1 MTPALAISHR
11 IETFAETSSIRDA
24 AQVIRHLAHELRQ
37 PLSTLESLA
46 YYLDIVLPVTDI
58 KARQQVEKIQQLV
71 QQANWIVDDAV
82 HFTQASPSNPSAV
95 ALDEI
100 ITQILADRSRG
111 RRLNLHLE
119 LGPEPC
125 LASIDP
131 QQAQH
136 MLTNLL
142 ALFRHIAQPETP
154 ISVSTDVHF
163 GESRVRLSCVAPG
176 VTRAD
181 IERRFDPFCQQ
192 SPAGTGLALASAK
205 SIVERHQGVLQI
217 DEADGDRLTL
227 VVRFRALS

>member
-1 MTPALAISHR
+1 MIPALALSHR
-11 IETFAETSSIRDA
+11 IDMPEEPAIRDA
-24 AQVIRHLAHELRQ
+24 AQVVRHLAHELRQ
-37 PLSTLESLA
+37 PLSALESLA
-46 YYLDIVLPVTDI
+46 FYLDIVLPVTDI

-82 HFTQASPSNPSAV
+82 HFLQASPSNPSAV
-95 ALDEI
+95 ALDEV

-125 LASIDP
+125 LANLDP

-142 ALFRHIAQPETP
+142 ALFRQIAQPETP
-154 ISVSTDVHF
+154 ISVATEAGY
-163 GESRVRLSCVAPG
+163 GESCVSLSCVAPG
-176 VTRAD
+176 LTLEEL
-181 IERRFDPFCQQ
+181 ERRFDPFSQH

-205 SIVERHQGVLQI
+205 SIVERHHGAL
-217 DEADGDRLTL
+217 DLEAGAGDRITL
-227 VVRFRALS
+227 RIRFRAMP

>member
-1 MTPALAISHR
+1 MTPAFAISHR
-11 IETFAETSSIRDA
+11 IETLEDPAPVRDA
-24 AQVIRHLAHELRQ
+24 ALVVRHLAHELRQ

-82 HFTQASPSNPSAV
+82 HFLQASPCNPSAV

-100 ITQILADRSRG
+100 LTQLLADRSRG

-125 LASIDP
+125 LAHLDP

-136 MLTNLL
+136 MMANLL
-142 ALFRHIAQPETP
+142 ALFRQIAQPEAP
-154 ISVSTDVHF
+154 ISVITEVTC
-163 GESRVRLSCVAPG
+163 GESRVSLSCIAPG
-176 VTRAD
+176 VTRED
-181 IERRFDPFCQQ
+181 LERRFNPFSQH

-205 SIVERHQGVLQI
+205 SIIERHHGVLEL
-217 DEADGDRLTL
+217 DAGGDGRLT
-227 VVRFRALS
+227 VTVRFPAAC

>member
-11 IETFAETSSIRDA
+11 IETLEEPAATRDA
-24 AQVIRHLAHELRQ
+24 AQVVRHLAHELRQ

-46 YYLDIVLPVTDI
+46 YYLDIVLPITDI

-82 HFTQASPSNPSAV
+82 HFLHASPSNPSAV
-95 ALDEI
+95 ALDEV

-142 ALFRHIAQPETP
+142 ALFRQIAQPETP

-176 VTRAD
+176 VTRED
-181 IERRFDPFCQQ
+181 VERRFDPFCQH

-205 SIVERHQGVLQI
+205 SIVERHRGVLELDAGEGQ
-217 DEADGDRLTL
+217 RVTL
-227 VVRFRALS
+227 SIRFRAL

>member
-1 MTPALAISHR
+1 MTPAFAVSHR
-11 IETFAETSSIRDA
+11 IDTLVDPAPVRDA
-24 AQVIRHLAHELRQ
+24 AQVVRHLAHELRQ

-82 HFTQASPSNPSAV
+82 HFLQASPSNPSAV
-95 ALDEI
+95 ALDEV

-125 LASIDP
+125 LANLDP

-154 ISVSTDVHF
+154 INISTGVAY
-163 GESRVRLSCVAPG
+163 GESRVVFSCIAPG
-176 VTRAD
+176 LSREEV
-181 IERRFDPFCQQ
+181 ERRFDPFSQH

-205 SIVERHQGVLQI
+205 SIIERHHGLLEL
-217 DEADGDRLTL
+217 DCAEGDRITL
-227 VVRFRALS
+227 IIRFRAAC